1 MTGRDLGEL
10 LALAALWGASFLFM
24 RLGAVEFG
32 PVPLA
37 ALRVTGA
44 SLCLLPLLALQG
56 GLPVLRQH
64 WRAIAVVGLLNSA
77 FPFLC
82 YSYAALQ
89 LNGGLMS
96 IFNAATPLMGAAVA
110 WLWLKDQPTRWRLAG
125 LGIGFVG
132 VVGLAWQKAHAP
144 LAAGSSSGGSAAL
157 AVMACLGA
165 TLCYGISA
173 SYTKRY
179 LTGVPALAV
188 ATGSQVSAALAL
200 LLPMLLTWPGSP
212 PSLGAW
218 TAALGLAVLCTA
230 VAYVLFFRLIAHIGP
245 ANAISVTFLIPAFA
259 VVWGAV
265 FLHEMPTAAMAWG
278 ALVILLGTALAT
290 GLLPRPKR

>member
-1 MTGRDLGEL
+1 MKGRDLSEL

-24 RLGAVEFG
+24 RLGAAEFG
-32 PVPLA
+32 PVAFA
-37 ALRVTGA
+37 AQRGIGA
-44 SLCLLPLLALQG
+44 TQCLLPLLALQG
-56 GLPVLRQH
+56 GLPELKKH
-64 WRAIAVVGLLNSA
+64 WRPLAIVGLLNSA

-132 VVGLAWQKAHAP
+132 VIGLAWQKAHAP
-144 LAAGSSSGGSAAL
+144 LAASGNTGSAAW
-157 AVMACLGA
+157 AIAACLAA
-165 TLCYGISA
+165 TLFYGISA

-200 LLPMLLTWPGSP
+200 TLPMLWTWPSAA

-218 TAALGLAVLCTA
+218 GAVLGLAVLCTGM
-230 VAYVLFFRLIAHIGP
+230 AYVLFFRLIAHIGP

-259 VVWGAV
+259 VVWGAI
-265 FLHEMPTAAMAWG
+265 FLHEMPTTAMGVG